1 MELESN
7 TGLGRVELATFVII
21 IMRHSLA
28 PIEHILAGLNYSPEN
43 IDAYLS
49 DYSTYLPTLKLVCRI
64 MMSELMIF
72 SQMFDDFK
80 GLMDILIEVLNKTFH
95 VKRIFLSQIPII
107 NDVQF
112 TEDINLIG
120 YSALSD
126 KFFNTGFMSDLEP
139 KAVIEI
145 SCKVDQIRRISI
157 EMCLLCVIQR
167 LIFSLS

>member
-1 MELESN
+1 
-7 TGLGRVELATFVII
+7 
-21 IMRHSLA
+21 
-28 PIEHILAGLNYSPEN
+28 
-43 IDAYLS
+43 
-49 DYSTYLPTLKLVCRI
+49 
-64 MMSELMIF
+64 MIF